1 MLQLVFQPQG
11 VPGVSREVKTNSFN
25 LFAVIAASVAIVTGA
40 FAQNL
45 PEVSITGDDFKK
57 LDPFEAQQIQV
68 ADKSFGERNY
78 RQAAAAYEAFVQ
90 QFPKSYAAPYA
101 LLKKGRSTQLDGKRF
116 EAIRIFEELLDY
128 FPDTIEYAAPAN
140 YYIGECHWQNGDVK
154 EAMKE
159 WALMADDVDYAKHF
173 LAAPAL
179 NALAKNLNDQ
189 GKPGEAAKYWW
200 KVAENFR
207 YTSRDPARE
216 AMNMVIG
223 HYIRTEPN
231 EQKLAEFYKVAGTFE
246 WDPRD
251 PATVD
256 PNQYWVRVMENIG
269 KYGKFNDAQRDLRE
283 HYYAYW
289 AKAFA
294 AAAAKDEALQS
305 WDDFQYSRICYQLWS
320 DGDEAKWAKSLDDLF
335 EKYQKPDSYDRVVNF
350 LEYFARAQK
359 RPKFDDYYKKVN
371 FEKMSPAAIERLV
384 RVIYDNKVGEDMGRN
399 TFAHM
404 PLDKYNDN
412 SKYHFA
418 RWMWDKDEQPLVDLY
433 NSFENLE
440 WGKMELLRYYEWRK
454 NPEKGPKLA
463 EELAAAYPNSA
474 KEALY
479 MKGSIQQHHGQF
491 EEAIKTYRR
500 SEHVPHSVYRMAEC
514 FQRLGKPDSAIAQ
527 YRELENFFPDQ
538 APEAALRIA
547 WVHRDA
553 GDQKQF
559 IAALRAVLKKY
570 PKSGQ
575 SSTAHQ
581 ELEKLGVKIG
591 GGVDAE

>member
-1 MLQLVFQPQG
+1 MNKFDCRFFAALAA
-11 VPGVSREVKTNSFN
+11 S
-25 LFAVIAASVAIVTGA
+25 FAVASFAV
-40 FAQNL
+40 AQNL
-45 PEVSITGDDFKK
+45 PEVTISGDDFKR
-57 LDPFEAQQIQV
+57 LDAFEAQQMQA
-68 ADKSFGERNY
+68 ADKAFADRNY

-90 QFPKSYAAPYA
+90 QFAKSYAAPYA

-116 EAIRIFEELLDY
+116 EAIRIYEELLDY
-128 FPDTIEYAAPAN
+128 FPDDIAYAAPAL

-154 EAMKE
+154 EAMKA
-159 WALMADDVDYAKHF
+159 WAEMADDVDYSKNY

-207 YTSRDPARE
+207 HSSRDPARE

-231 EQKLAEFYKVAGTFE
+231 EQKLAEFYKAAGTFE

-251 PATVD
+251 PETVD
-256 PNQYWVRVMENIG
+256 PNTYWVRIRENID
-269 KYGKFNDAQRDLRE
+269 KYGQFNDAQRDLKER
-283 HYYAYW
+283 YYAYW
-289 AKAFA
+289 AKTFA
-294 AAAAKDEALQS
+294 AATAKDPERLGP
-305 WDDFQYSRICYQLWS
+305 WDDFQYSRACYQRAA
-320 DGDEAKWAKSLDDLF
+320 DGDDAKWVKSIDDQF
-335 EKYQKPDSYDRVVNF
+335 TKYDKADAYDRIVNF
-350 LEYFARAQK
+350 LEYYARDHK
-359 RPKFDDYYKKVN
+359 RAKFDEYYKKIN

-384 RVIYDNKVGEDMGRN
+384 RVIYDNSVGEDMGRN
-399 TFAHM
+399 TFAHL
-404 PLDKYNDN
+404 PLSKMDDN
-412 SKYHFA
+412 SKHHFG
-418 RWMWDKDEQPLVDLY
+418 RWMWQKDEKPLVDLY
-433 NSFENLE
+433 ESFENLE

-454 NPEKGPKLA
+454 DLDKGCKLA
-463 EELAAAYPNSA
+463 EAIAAGFPNAA

-479 MKGSIQQHHGQF
+479 MKGSIQQHHGQC
-491 EEAIKTYRR
+491 EEAIKSYRR
-500 SEHVPHSVYRMAEC
+500 SEHHPHDIYRMAEC
-514 FQRLGKPDSAIAQ
+514 YQRLGKPDTAIGQ

-591 GGVDAE
+591 GGVGAD